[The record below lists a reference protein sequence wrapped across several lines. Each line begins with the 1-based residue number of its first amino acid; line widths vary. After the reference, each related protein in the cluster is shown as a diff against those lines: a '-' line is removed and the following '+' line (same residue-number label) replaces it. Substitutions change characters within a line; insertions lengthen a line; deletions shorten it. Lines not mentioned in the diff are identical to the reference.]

1 MHLWMMSAGNASY
14 WLVSQTLPKDTPESQ
29 CSHLKYCCPDLQDLE
44 RSCYTSFKGKS
55 QAISTLTKQTSDQK
69 KKKNEEQRN
78 EISSM

>member
-29 CSHLKYCCPDLQDLE
+29 WSHLKYCCPDLKDLE
-44 RSCYTSFKGKS
+44 RSCYGSFKGKS

-69 KKKNEEQRN
+69 NEEQRN
-78 EISSM
+78 EFSSM